1 MARKK
6 TDAGG
11 AVRARVLT
19 DCAVGIANE
28 VVELSADIA
37 EQLAAI
43 GLIDTDADAVAYAEK
58 SVKA

>member
-6 TDAGG
+6 TDGS
-11 AVRARVLT
+11 VRARVLT
-19 DCAVGIANE
+19 DCAVGSANE

-37 EQLAAI
+37 DQLAAI
-43 GLIDTDADAVAYAEK
+43 GLIDTDADAVAYAE